1 MVDAALRALT
11 IREVRDEEA
20 EALGRLMVAVYAGLE
35 GFPTPEE
42 QPAYYQMLARIG
54 DFREKPQARVLVAVE
69 EGGALLGGVVYF
81 GDMAAYGSGGSA
93 TRETKASGI
102 RLLGVDPARRSL
114 GVGRALTQA
123 CIDLAKASGN
133 TQVILHTTQAMRTAW
148 GLYERMGFARSEDL
162 DFLQQGFPV
171 FGFRLP
177 LDADSR
183 KEL

>member
-1 MVDAALRALT
+1 MPNHAPSSQV
-11 IREVRDEEA
+11 IREVRDGEA

-42 QPAYYQMLARIG
+42 QPAYYQMLARIA
-54 DFREKPQARVLVAVE
+54 DFRGKPQARVLVAE
-69 EGGALLGGVVYF
+69 GEGGALLGGVVYF
-81 GDMAAYGSGGSA
+81 GDMAQYGSGGSA

-148 GLYERMGFARSEDL
+148 GLYERMGFVRSEDL

-171 FGFRLP
+171 FGFRLRLAP
-177 LDADSR
+177 DPA
-183 KEL
+183 KEP

>member
-1 MVDAALRALT
+1 MPLT
-11 IREVRDEEA
+11 IRDARDEEA
-20 EALGRLMVAVYAGLE
+20 EALGQLMVAVYGGLD
-35 GFPTPEE
+35 GFPAPEE
-42 QPAYYQMLARIG
+42 QPAYYQMLARIA

-69 EGGALLGGVVYF
+69 DGGALLGGVVYF
-81 GDMAAYGSGGSA
+81 GDMAQYGSGGTA

-102 RLLGVDPARRSL
+102 RLLAVDPARRGQGL
-114 GVGRALTQA
+114 GRALTQA

-148 GLYERMGFARSEDL
+148 GLYERMGFVRSEDL

-177 LDADSR
+177 LNADSR
-183 KEL
+183 KER